1 MFDVG
6 VGGGGRKGKRAHS
19 WTENNWIQLQFIC
32 STYVYTNG
40 DDKKSKWKKIRRI
53 KLPKSNL
60 LWMR

>member
-40 DDKKSKWKKIRRI
+40 DDKKSK
-53 KLPKSNL
+53 
-60 LWMR
+60 